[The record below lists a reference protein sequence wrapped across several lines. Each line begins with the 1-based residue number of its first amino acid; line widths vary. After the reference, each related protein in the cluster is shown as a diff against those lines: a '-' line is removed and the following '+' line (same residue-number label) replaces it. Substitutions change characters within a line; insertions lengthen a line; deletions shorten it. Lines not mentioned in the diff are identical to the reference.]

1 MRPNTNRYSLIW
13 HIAICAITILM
24 CGCKQKSSLYDKD
37 ILLKNS
43 IDTYISH
50 KEELKEK
57 DAHILEIEFYKRPY
71 GSYDFVRKYNGRE
84 LIHLFNELLS
94 SENRRSN
101 LVSNK
106 YDAFEWNLGDYIEL
120 QPEYR
125 QMQLGVWRNF
135 AADHYNEEVAWE
147 YYITGTFCNKKGF
160 YNKKAR
166 LIIVCFKGMLVI
178 NE

>member
-57 DAHILEIEFYKRPY
+57 EAHILEIEFYKRPY

-94 SENRRSN
+94 SENRRLN

-120 QPEYR
+120 EPEYR

-147 YYITGTFCNKKGF
+147 YYITGTFCNKMGF